1 MKKNIYCLLVGLLM
15 LSGTAQAQNLG
26 ALKGKATDALK
37 KSATETAKE
46 KTTNV
51 QTNATKD
58 VANTNDKTVAG
69 VWTIEGVV
77 VTTEMEALK
86 GQITEQEKQ
95 YNEIYKGC
103 IWDFKKDGTATVT
116 YKKSDQMPQGGT
128 GEARYEVKGDI
139 LYMESNGMPPEFTVT
154 FEDGQM
160 ILTNKSAV
168 NTLYFVFIKTK

>member
-15 LSGTAQAQNLG
+15 LTGTAQAQNLG
-26 ALKGKATDALK
+26 ALKGKATNALK
-37 KSATETAKE
+37 ESATETAKE
-46 KTTNV
+46 KTTTS
-51 QTNATKD
+51 QTNPTKD
-58 VANTNDKTVAG
+58 VANQDAKTVAG

-77 VTTEMEALK
+77 VTTEMEAMK
-86 GQITEQEKQ
+86 SQITEQEKQ
-95 YNEIYKGC
+95 YNAAYKGSV
-103 IWDFKKDGTATVT
+103 WNFKQDGTASVT

-139 LYMESNGMPPEFTVT
+139 LYMQSNGMPPEFTVT

-160 ILTNKSAV
+160 ILTNKSPL

>member
-1 MKKNIYCLLVGLLM
+1 MKKNMYCLLVGLLM
-15 LSGTAQAQNLG
+15 LTGTAQAQSLG

-37 KSATETAKE
+37 KSATA
-46 KTTNV
+46 

-58 VANTNDKTVAG
+58 EASTNDKTVVG

-86 GQITEQEKQ
+86 SQITEQEKQ
-95 YNEIYKGC
+95 YNASYKGSV
-103 IWDFKKDGTATVT
+103 WNFKQDGTASVT

-128 GEARYEVKGDI
+128 GNARYEVKGDI
-139 LYMESNGMPPEFTVT
+139 LYMEANGMPPEFTVS

-160 ILTNKSAV
+160 ILTNKSAL

>member
-15 LSGTAQAQNLG
+15 LTDTAQAQNLG

-46 KTTNV
+46 KTTTA
-51 QTNATKD
+51 QTNTTKEA
-58 VANTNDKTVAG
+58 VNTDAKTVAG

-86 GQITEQEKQ
+86 SQITEQEKQ
-95 YNEIYKGC
+95 YNAAYKGSV
-103 IWDFKKDGTATVT
+103 WNFKQDGTASVT

-139 LYMESNGMPPEFTVT
+139 LYMQSNGMPPEFTVT

-160 ILTNKSAV
+160 ILTNKSPL